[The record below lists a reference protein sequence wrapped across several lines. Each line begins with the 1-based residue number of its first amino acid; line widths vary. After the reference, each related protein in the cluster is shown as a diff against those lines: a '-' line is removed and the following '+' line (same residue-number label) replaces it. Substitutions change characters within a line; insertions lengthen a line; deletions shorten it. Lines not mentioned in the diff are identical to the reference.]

1 MAVLITGGAGY
12 IGGHVVSLLRE
23 RGDDVVVVDDLS
35 TGIAERID
43 GVTLV
48 TLDLAA
54 EGSEEKLAKVMEER
68 RIDAVVHFAGRKQ
81 VGESVERPTW
91 YWTQNVGGL
100 LTVVRAMESTGCRR
114 IVFSSSASVYGV
126 SDAELLAETAPT
138 SALSP
143 YGRTKMVGEQ
153 ILDDAAAAGTLDPMS
168 LRYFN
173 AAGAASPLLGD
184 TFVQNLIPMVFERLD
199 AGESPRIFGDDYPT
213 EDGTCVRDYVHVLD
227 LARAHLLALDH
238 LAGAGER
245 RAAGAPPSPT
255 VVNVGTGVGSSV
267 REVLA
272 EVRAVTG
279 DPVEAEVTAR
289 RPGDPPRAVADVT
302 LARDL
307 LGFTAELGLHEM
319 VDSAWKAWRAR

>member
-1 MAVLITGGAGY
+1 MTVLVTGGAGY
-12 IGGHVVSLLRE
+12 IGGHVVAALRE

-35 TGIAERID
+35 TGIPERIH

-68 RIDAVVHFAGRKQ
+68 SVDAVIHFAGRKQ

-100 LTVVRAMESTGCRR
+100 LTVVRAMETTGCRR
-114 IVFSSSASVYGV
+114 IVFSSSASVYGI
-126 SDAELLAETAPT
+126 SDAELLAESAPT
-138 SALSP
+138 RALSP
-143 YGRTKMVGEQ
+143 YGRTKLVGEQ

-173 AAGAASPLLGD
+173 AAGAAAPLLGD
-184 TFVQNLIPMVFERLD
+184 TFVQNLIPMVLERLD
-199 AGESPRIFGDDYPT
+199 SGERPRIFGDDYDTP
-213 EDGTCVRDYVHVLD
+213 DGTCVRDYIHVVD
-227 LARAHLLALDH
+227 LARAHLLAIDH
-238 LAGAGER
+238 LAGAEER
-245 RAAGAPPSPT
+245 RAAGAAPTPT

-272 EVRAVTG
+272 EVREVTG
-279 DPVEAEVTAR
+279 DRTEPEVTER
-289 RPGDPPRAVADVT
+289 RPGDPPRSVADVT

-319 VDSAWKAWRAR
+319 VESAWTAWQAR

>member
-12 IGGHVVSLLRE
+12 IGGHVVAQLRE
-23 RGDDVVVVDDLS
+23 RGEEVLVVDDLS
-35 TGIAERID
+35 TGVAERID

-54 EGSEEKLAKVMEER
+54 DGSEELLAKVMAER
-68 RIDAVVHFAGRKQ
+68 TIDAVVHFAGRKQ

-100 LTVVRAMESTGCRR
+100 LTVVRAMESSGCRR
-114 IVFSSSASVYGV
+114 IVFSSSASVYGI
-126 SDAELLAETAPT
+126 SEDDLLTETAPT
-138 SALSP
+138 QALSP
-143 YGRTKMVGEQ
+143 YGRTKLVGEQ

-173 AAGAASPLLGD
+173 AAGAAGPLLGD
-184 TFVQNLIPMVFERLD
+184 TAVQNLIPMVLERLD
-199 AGESPRIFGDDYPT
+199 AGEPPRIFGDDYPT
-213 EDGTCVRDYVHVLD
+213 PDGTCVRDYVHVVD

-238 LAGAGER
+238 LVGADER
-245 RAAGAPPSPT
+245 RAAGEPASPT

-272 EVRAVTG
+272 AVRAVTG
-279 DPVEAEVTAR
+279 DETQPVVVPR
-289 RPGDPPRAVADVT
+289 RPGDPPRSVADVT
-302 LARDL
+302 LAREL
-307 LGFTAELGLHEM
+307 LGFTAELGLVDM
-319 VDSAWKAWRAR
+319 VDSAWKAWRSR